1 MIKIFVVDHSK
12 EKGVTKK
19 KIIELI
25 TEPNPITELIT
36 EPIPMVQT
44 ALIVL
49 IIIIPVIRVNSV
61 NETYSQIVAATTT
74 LLKVKII
81 KLNNN

>member
-25 TEPNPITELIT
+25 TEQN
-36 EPIPMVQT
+36 PMVQT

>member
-12 EKGVTKK
+12 VKGVNK
-19 KIIELI
+19 IELI
-25 TEPNPITELIT
+25 TEPNPMVTELIT

>member
-1 MIKIFVVDHSK
+1 
-12 EKGVTKK
+12 
-19 KIIELI
+19 
-25 TEPNPITELIT
+25 
-36 EPIPMVQT
+36 MVQT

>member
-19 KIIELI
+19 KIIELITEPNPITELI

-61 NETYSQIVAATTT
+61 NET
-74 LLKVKII
+74 
-81 KLNNN
+81 

>member
-1 MIKIFVVDHSK
+1 
-12 EKGVTKK
+12 
-19 KIIELI
+19 
-25 TEPNPITELIT
+25 
-36 EPIPMVQT
+36 MVQT

-74 LLKVKII
+74 LLKLAKREEFYKVQI
-81 KLNNN
+81 KKEML